1 MNVKTQ
7 THKMFLNAIADM
19 AQSARTAKPS
29 SSFSWADVKP
39 YLKSL
44 SGKSRHVKVMSL
56 AWQLYRHSAMTG
68 SVFDPI
74 RFAFY
79 VSCAHA
85 EVKAEDEPPVTMS
98 RKEIMFIGSDCASEP
113 ER

>member
-1 MNVKTQ
+1 MNANAQ
-7 THKMFLNAIADM
+7 THKMFLTAISDM
-19 AQSARTAKPS
+19 AQSVRKAKPA
-29 SSFSWADVKP
+29 SSFSWGDVKP

-44 SGKSRHVKVMSL
+44 AGKSRQAKVMSL

-68 SVFDPI
+68 PVFDPV